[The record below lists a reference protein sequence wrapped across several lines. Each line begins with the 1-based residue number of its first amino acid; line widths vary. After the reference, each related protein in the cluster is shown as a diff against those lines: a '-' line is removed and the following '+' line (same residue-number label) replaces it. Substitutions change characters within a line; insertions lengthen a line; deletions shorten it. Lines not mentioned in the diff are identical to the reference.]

1 MEGRSMEGT
10 DFKITKQLKPLTT
23 IVNQRHGQTI
33 DDHIIKEY
41 LSQAMSLLSQK
52 MFAI

>member
-1 MEGRSMEGT
+1 MEGT
-10 DFKITKQLKPLTT
+10 DFKIYFQITKQLKPLTT
-23 IVNQRHGQTI
+23 VVNYRHGQTI
-33 DDHIIKEY
+33 HDHIIKEY